1 MFILLPPSETKAPGG
16 DGPTLALDALS
27 FPSLTPVREQVIA
40 DLEALDVDAALGIL
54 GISEKL
60 RSEAEANTHLQ
71 DAPTMPALFRY
82 TGVLYDAL
90 DAATLQDADP
100 DAWSR
105 LGVGSALFG
114 VLRATDAIPHY
125 RLSSGTKLPER
136 PAGGS
141 DSAAGGVAVVTAAPT
156 MKKRWGRL
164 ITDALAETAD
174 GRGDG
179 VIVDLRSGGYQG
191 LGKLPAWNATTGTGA
206 VTVRVE
212 SVQPDGSRKVVSHF
226 NKHYKGVL
234 ARVLATAGSAAD
246 AARGAA
252 DIAAIARDAGLTMEI
267 NEPTVAANGKTT
279 PPKDTLTLVV

>member
-16 DGPTLALDALS
+16 DGAALDLDALS
-27 FPSLTPVREQVIA
+27 FPSLTPVREEILS
-40 DLEALDVDAALGIL
+40 DLSALDVDAALGIL

-60 RSEAEANTHLQ
+60 RPEAEANTRLR
-71 DAPTMPALFRY
+71 DAPTMSALFRY

-114 VLRATDAIPHY
+114 VLRASDAIPHY

-136 PAGGS
+136 E
-141 DSAAGGVAVVTAAPT
+141 AAGGGAAVITAAPT
-156 MKKRWGRL
+156 LKKRWGKL
-164 ITDALAETAD
+164 ITEALAETPD
-174 GRGDG
+174 GQGDG

-191 LGKLPAWNATTGTGA
+191 LGKVPGA

-234 ARVLATAGSAAD
+234 ARVLATAGERAD
-246 AARGAA
+246 AARGAE
-252 DIAAIARDAGLTMEI
+252 DIAAIAKDAGLTMEV
-267 NEPTVAANGKTT
+267 NEPTVAANGKKT